1 MSAPTLESGSEQ
13 LTASWV
19 DPITWNWGWGDNN
32 AVNDITTYHL
42 RYRHMSSEGWTEIT
56 SGITGA
62 SHTITKLTNGV
73 SYSVQVR
80 AINAQGTGGW
90 SASSTARP
98 IAPTAP
104 PAAPGTM
111 AAPTL
116 YAGTGRIVATWT
128 VPTDNGGSKITGYEL
143 RYRAGVGDWTE
154 ITGIAGTSYPIVGLT
169 NGTGYDVQIR
179 AVNAGGTGGWSA
191 SSTATLVTAPA
202 APGTMTAPTLYAG
215 TGLLIA
221 TWTAPE
227 NDGGSPI
234 TGYELKYR
242 TDAGAWTRISSGIA
256 CENSEGQ
263 AEVCHFS
270 FSFNPS
276 YTGHTIT
283 GMTDSA
289 LYQMQVRAVNAQGVS
304 EWSGST
310 MLPFATQVSAG
321 SPASVPLSADSS
333 NTLIANEDIT
343 VSLTTVEPDTLT
355 VDNSGDITAVTPE
368 TTPGGVT
375 IPTVDSSS
383 GLITVTVSASTTAGT
398 YVVYGTGTGDTLLF
412 AEYFFVT
419 ENPTTNAQLKT
430 AVNTGISTWG
440 NTANLNYIIT
450 TAVTDTNAI
459 FINKSSFNGDISLWD
474 VSSVTNMNNMF
485 AIANAF
491 NGDISGWDVSSVTNM
506 SSMFQLARAFNGD
519 ISVWDVSSVTNM
531 SSMFQ
536 SASAFNG
543 DISVW
548 DVSSVTN
555 MGYMFNDAS
564 TFNGD
569 ISGWDVS
576 SVMDM
581 SAMFSSAAIFNQNL
595 EEWKAH
601 WTPETGNKLT
611 TADTPKYTGNKAN
624 MFNNSGV
631 TTPPTWY

>member
-1 MSAPTLESGSEQ
+1 MKITSYNRGGVTLFTFCAIAIALISGCPMPIAPPTMSAPTLESGSEQ
-13 LTASWV
+13 LTASWI
-19 DPITWNWGWGDNN
+19 DPTTWNWGWGENN
-32 AVNDITTYHL
+32 TGNDITTYHL

-56 SGITGA
+56 SGITGT
-62 SHTITKLTNGV
+62 SHVITKLTNGL

-98 IAPTAP
+98 IAP

-111 AAPTL
+111 TAPTL
-116 YAGTGRIVATWT
+116 YAGTGLLIATWT

-191 SSTATLVTAPA
+191 SSTAIFVTAPA
-202 APGTMTAPTLYAG
+202 APGTMAAPTFEAG

-234 TGYELKYR
+234 TGYELQYR

-256 CENSEGQ
+256 CARSEGQ

-289 LYQMQVRAVNAQGVS
+289 NYQMQVRAVNAQGVS
-304 EWSGST
+304 EWSAT
-310 MLPFATQVSAG
+310 AMLPFATQLPAG

-333 NTLIANEDIT
+333 NTLIANEDI
-343 VSLTTVEPDTLT
+343 SLSVTTVGASNIT

-368 TTPGGVT
+368 TTPDGVT
-375 IPTVDSSS
+375 IDSSS
-383 GLITVTVSASTTAGT
+383 GLITVTVTADTTAGT
-398 YVVYGTGTGDTLLF
+398 YVVYGTGTGNTILF

-419 ENPTTNAQLKT
+419 ENPTTNAELKT
-430 AVNTGISTWG
+430 AVNDGVTTWG
-440 NTANLNYIIT
+440 NTGNFNYIIT
-450 TAVTDTNAI
+450 AAVTDMSSI
-459 FINKSSFNGDISLWD
+459 FSNKSTFNGDISGWD

-485 AIANAF
+485 AIASVF
-491 NGDISGWDVSSVTNM
+491 NGDISGWDVSSVTIMNN
-506 SSMFQLARAFNGD
+506 MFQLAGAFNR
-519 ISVWDVSSVTNM
+519 
-531 SSMFQ
+531 
-536 SASAFNG
+536 
-543 DISVW
+543 
-548 DVSSVTN
+548 
-555 MGYMFNDAS
+555 
-564 TFNGD
+564 D

-576 SVMDM
+576 SVTNMREM
-581 SAMFSSAAIFNQNL
+581 FTRASAFNQDL
-595 EEWKAH
+595 EEWKDH
-601 WTPETGNKLT
+601 WSLAAGTLDAAG
-611 TADTPKYTGNKAN
+611 DYTGDKTY
-624 MFNNSGV
+624 MFNQSGV
-631 TTPPTWY
+631 TGNLIPSWY